1 MEIVL
6 NPNQRYTF
14 ADYLTWIDD
23 KRRELI
29 DGFVKLMSPAPNS
42 LHQITEINL
51 ASEIQQFLKKK
62 QCKVFVAPFDVRL
75 PKNGETDGD
84 KIYTVVQPDICIVCD
99 ISKIDKRGCLGVPD
113 LIIEIVSP
121 SNLRHD
127 IETKFQLYQKHGV
140 REYWVVFPKEKI
152 INVFIINLQ
161 GKYELVGMFAEDAIV
176 PVNIFNG
183 ELQIDLKDIF
193 EDEAER

>member
-152 INVFIINLQ
+152 INVFIINQQ

>member
-140 REYWVVFPKEKI
+140 REYWVVFPKEKV
-152 INVFIINLQ
+152 INVFIINQQ

>member
-140 REYWVVFPKEKI
+140 REYWVVFPKEKV